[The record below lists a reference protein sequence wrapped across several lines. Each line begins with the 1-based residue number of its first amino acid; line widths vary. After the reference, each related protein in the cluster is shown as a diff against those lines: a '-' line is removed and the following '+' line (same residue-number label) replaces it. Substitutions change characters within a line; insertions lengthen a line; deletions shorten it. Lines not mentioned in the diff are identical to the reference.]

1 MSSSLDVAASNL
13 RNVLLAAMD
22 IASGNQYLPL
32 YDRRKR
38 VQALRAH
45 RRGVV
50 KDEVQTATLDPA
62 RCQ

>member
-1 MSSSLDVAASNL
+1 MN
-13 RNVLLAAMD
+13 
-22 IASGNQYLPL
+22 IASGNQSLPL

-50 KDEVQTATLDPA
+50 KDEVRTPNCDTCSPH
-62 RCQ
+62 CP

>member
-1 MSSSLDVAASNL
+1 MDNASN
-13 RNVLLAAMD
+13 
-22 IASGNQYLPL
+22 SQYLPL

-45 RRGVV
+45 CRGVV
-50 KDEVQTATLDPA
+50 KDEVQTAILDPA

>member
-1 MSSSLDVAASNL
+1 MN
-13 RNVLLAAMD
+13 

-45 RRGVV
+45 RQGVV
-50 KDEVQTATLDPA
+50 EDESKLQHLIPPA
-62 RCQ
+62 ASSSAPQMP